1 MTYSETDIDV
11 EGGSLRIIAFVFHQP
26 GILEFVVNGMGIG
39 RGFEARFCSL
49 LVGFLLLLFL
59 CRIPLLN

>member
-11 EGGSLRIIAFVFHQP
+11 EGGSLRIIAFIFHQP

-39 RGFEARFCSL
+39 RGFEAGFCSL
-49 LVGFLLLLFL
+49 LVVFLLLLFL